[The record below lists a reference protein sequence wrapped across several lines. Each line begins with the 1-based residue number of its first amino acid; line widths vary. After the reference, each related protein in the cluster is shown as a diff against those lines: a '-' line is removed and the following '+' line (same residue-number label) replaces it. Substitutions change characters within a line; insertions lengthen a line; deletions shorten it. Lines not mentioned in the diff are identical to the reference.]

1 MADFASLLEPIS
13 PEKPAGENL
22 YYDKTFDEIKEARRQ
37 EDTSPQ
43 DMWEREVKMA
53 DYNRVGNLIEKAF
66 TTRTK
71 DLRLAVWL
79 VEANIYREG
88 TAGFVA
94 GLQFLTALLE
104 KFWDTVY
111 PQIEDGDLEDR
122 FSPLEWFGTYFD
134 PAKGSSPR
142 LALSRLPLV
151 KGKFDFFI
159 YQESRKVGYEAD
171 VADSEPRRKLRNE
184 LIAEK
189 KISAEVFDKAFDET
203 PKPFYKKLAADYKEA
218 LTAIEAL
225 DKFCRAQF
233 TQNPPSF
240 GPLRKTIEEIA
251 NAVQILLTRKL
262 KTDPDPI
269 ELVVPEPG
277 AEGEEGAAAQAGA
290 APLSAIIDL
299 SQFGGGAIQSPAQ
312 AQLHVLAAAQYLRR
326 SVPASPLP
334 YLLVR
339 ALRWGEIRQS
349 GSIIPAEL
357 IAPTGDI
364 RVALRNAA
372 SASNWPLVLDIA
384 ETAMSNLTG
393 RGWLDIQRYSVK
405 ACDELGYSS
414 ASRALRSEIKSFL
427 ADFPDLPKA
436 ILDDDTGT
444 ANPET
449 LAWLERES
457 LLPPR

>member
-1 MADFASLLEPIS
+1 M
-13 PEKPAGENL
+13 
-22 YYDKTFDEIKEARRQ
+22 
-37 EDTSPQ
+37 
-43 DMWEREVKMA
+43 
-53 DYNRVGNLIEKAF
+53 
-66 TTRTK
+66 
-71 DLRLAVWL
+71 
-79 VEANIYREG
+79 
-88 TAGFVA
+88 
-94 GLQFLTALLE
+94 
-104 KFWDTVY
+104 
-111 PQIEDGDLEDR
+111 
-122 FSPLEWFGTYFD
+122 
-134 PAKGSSPR
+134 
-142 LALSRLPLV
+142 
-151 KGKFDFFI
+151 
-159 YQESRKVGYEAD
+159 
-171 VADSEPRRKLRNE
+171 
-184 LIAEK
+184 
-189 KISAEVFDKAFDET
+189 
-203 PKPFYKKLAADYKEA
+203 
-218 LTAIEAL
+218 
-225 DKFCRAQF
+225 
-233 TQNPPSF
+233 
-240 GPLRKTIEEIA
+240 
-251 NAVQILLTRKL
+251 
-262 KTDPDPI
+262 
-269 ELVVPEPG
+269 PEPG

-290 APLSAIIDL
+290 TPLSAIIDL